1 MSNNSETVSVTR
13 IINVPGPKAWALVT
27 DLPRMG
33 EWSPEN
39 QGGQWVKA
47 SGPSLGAI
55 LKGSNKNGRRKWST
69 KVRVTEFE
77 PQRRFAFDLVVGGHV
92 MCTWGYEVDDRG
104 SSCEVRHFWVDKR
117 NGFDRRLG
125 KLVSGVS
132 DRAEYNRKNMEIT
145 LANLAKSAEA

>member
-1 MSNNSETVSVTR
+1 
-13 IINVPGPKAWALVT
+13 
-27 DLPRMG
+27 MG

-47 SGPSLGAI
+47 SGPSVGTI
-55 LKGSNKNGRRKWST
+55 LKGSNKNGRRKWPT

-77 PQRRFAFDLVVGGHV
+77 PERRFAFDLVVGGRAW
-92 MCTWGYEVDDRG
+92 CTWGYEVEDRG
-104 SSCEVRHFWVDKR
+104 ASCEVRHFWVDKR
-117 NGFDRRLG
+117 KGLDRRLG
-125 KLVSGVS
+125 QIISGVA